1 MSRRNAKSVCAIN
14 TLSLRLREAPK
25 SLAEYAA
32 GSKSSFKGQYSSKKL
47 KSSESEQRAIHIDT
61 EDYVIDYMAFNFIGK
76 VIDAPELWS
85 KFVHKKLAI

>member
-1 MSRRNAKSVCAIN
+1 VYAIN

-32 GSKSSFKGQYSSKKL
+32 GSKNSFKRQYASKKL
-47 KSSESEQRAIHIDT
+47 KSSESEQRPINIDT

-76 VIDAPELWS
+76 VIDTPELWA
-85 KFVHKKLAI
+85 KFVHKKLAT